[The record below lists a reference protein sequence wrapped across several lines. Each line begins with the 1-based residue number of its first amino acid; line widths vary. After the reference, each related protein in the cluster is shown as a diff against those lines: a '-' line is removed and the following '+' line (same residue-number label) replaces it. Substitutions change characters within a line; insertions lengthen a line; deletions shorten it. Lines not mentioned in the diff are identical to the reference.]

1 MITPGS
7 VSWAVSGEAPPHTLH
22 SKVTKIFAVP
32 PSPSPSPPWSLTPP
46 PFTYATYLPGT
57 FFPRPHSHSAY
68 IIHTSCHFLQ
78 QVFCNFYPGNL
89 SQSHTSMFMLSPLKS
104 LLTGHCNYL
113 SPQHF
118 FFLFVMEK
126 PLLPG
131 SVSSNCFVLQDPAH
145 RQIFQEGNKLR
156 LQGPYQP

>member
-57 FFPRPHSHSAY
+57 FFPPPHSHSAY

-118 FFLFVMEK
+118 FFFLSWKNHFFQVQSPATVLFYK
-126 PLLPG
+126 TLPTG
-131 SVSSNCFVLQDPAH
+131 KFSRKVTN
-145 RQIFQEGNKLR
+145 
-156 LQGPYQP
+156 